1 MNADSPI
8 NKKTFKEKLISL
20 LKKIKDATPTALLL
34 VGLACLLSQVMT
46 APFGFSASFLNSSK
60 PNDFDFADFY
70 NVVADDRPVREID
83 DNVIVINMENSDRA
97 EFAAILERLQSVS
110 PAAIGID
117 VLFQEPHDPSTDE
130 WLLSSLRGLDNVV
143 ITESLLQDQNDNL
156 FIVSERPFFADTIG
170 GNIEFA
176 ASNLPTRVASGTVRT
191 FRSKYPTA
199 NDPVTGFAAAVAQ
212 TANPDVAIE
221 LQQRDNEEEI
231 INYPSREITVL
242 SLNELADSLEIVNG
256 KVVLIGAVSKTEDIH
271 PTPTDNNMSGILIH
285 AYAISTILNNNY
297 INRHDSWV
305 EWTIACLLCF
315 IITLG
320 FCVIP
325 ANIKGLVLR
334 LTQMTLLI
342 FVIYIG
348 YFLFVEKNTI
358 IDFSPSLLMITFGL
372 FVCDLRLGV
381 VTIYRHF
388 RQKKA
393 KADKTNKSSQKS
405 MSIL

>member
-1 MNADSPI
+1 MSNI
-8 NKKTFKEKLISL
+8 QQIIFHILH
-20 LKKIKDATPTALLL
+20 KIKKAAPTALLL
-34 VGLACLLSQVMT
+34 VGLAFLLSLIMT
-46 APFGFSASFLNSSK
+46 APFAFTASFLNSSK

-70 NVVADDRPVREID
+70 NVVADGRPVREID
-83 DNVIVINMENSDRA
+83 DKVIVINMENSDRA

-130 WLLSSLRGLDNVV
+130 WLISSLRGLDNVV
-143 ITESLLQDQNDNL
+143 MAESLLKNPDDDV
-156 FIVSERPFFADTIG
+156 FTISDRSFFADTIG

-176 ASNLPTRVASGTVRT
+176 ASNLPARVASGTVRT
-191 FRSKYPTA
+191 FRSEYPTS
-199 NDPVTGFAAAVAQ
+199 NGPVIGFAAAIAQ
-212 TANPDVAIE
+212 TANHDVAAE
-221 LQQRDNEEEI
+221 LQKRDNEQEI
-231 INYPSREITVL
+231 INYPSREIKVL

-305 EWTIACLLCF
+305 EWAIACLLCF

-325 ANIKGLVLR
+325 VSIKGLVLR
-334 LTQMTLLI
+334 LTQMALLI
-342 FVIYIG
+342 LVIYIG

-372 FVCDLRLGV
+372 FACDLRLGL
-381 VTIYRHF
+381 VTIYRYF
-388 RQKKA
+388 CPKKA
-393 KADKTNKSSQKS
+393 NANETNTSSKKS